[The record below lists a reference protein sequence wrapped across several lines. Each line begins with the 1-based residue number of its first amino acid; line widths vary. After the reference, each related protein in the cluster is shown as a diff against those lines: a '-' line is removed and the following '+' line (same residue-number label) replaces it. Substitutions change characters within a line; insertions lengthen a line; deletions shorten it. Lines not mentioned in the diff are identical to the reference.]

1 MKYGKFV
8 SVSIYAAAL
17 LCSNLHAQ
25 SALGGAIKNGKISGN
40 IKYYYINTHKEK
52 SSGNS
57 TAFANSI
64 GGQLTYTTGE
74 WKKLKGTVTFMT
86 TQPFALPDNVDTSII
101 GRDNAVKA
109 GQAPGDVIGQKG
121 FSILGEAYIS
131 YARGNF
137 DFWGGRKVIKT
148 PLINAKVVRLLPSA
162 VKGAHARIK
171 FNNGVNLGVAYIDA
185 FKQRTSSE
193 FENIVKH
200 ALGGDTKAITG
211 NESGVVAPVC
221 VSWKGEKNAI
231 KVIDYYSPDFM
242 NSIYADWNYRHKH
255 SDELSYA
262 FALQTI
268 IQDSVGNADD
278 NLAKAGSVTGGKAIK
293 TRAGAAKLTV
303 NYASMALSAAY
314 SKVLKDDGYHDS
326 LVLPWDGTP
335 LYTNMIT
342 ANNLFL
348 SNYGKALG
356 ADSAYIG
363 GTDGIKIAYR
373 QDFGTFGFSG
383 YSVTLSSAWFDNDRF
398 AKTQNDLNAVLAY
411 KSGPLS
417 VELKGIWVRNGAGAA
432 ADGTISQTP
441 ILHQYRIIA
450 NYKL

>member
-1 MKYGKFV
+1 MKK
-8 SVSIYAAAL
+8 SVIFSVCAAAAL
-17 LCSNLHAQ
+17 ATGAQ
-25 SALGGAIKNGKISGN
+25 AESSLADAVKNGKVKGN

-64 GGQLTYTTGE
+64 GGQLSYTTGK
-74 WKKLKGTVTFMT
+74 WKGLDATATFMT
-86 TQPFALPDNVDTSII
+86 TQPFALPNNVDTSII

-109 GQAPGDVIGQKG
+109 GQAPGGVAGQKG
-121 FSILGEAYIS
+121 FSVLGEAYVS
-131 YARGNF
+131 YSRDNF
-137 DFWGGRKVIKT
+137 SFWGGRKVIKT
-148 PLINAKVVRLLPSA
+148 PLINAKEVRMLPSA
-162 VKGAHARIK
+162 VKGAHAS
-171 FNNGVNLGVAYIDA
+171 VNFEGGFRVGVAYLDA

-193 FENIVKH
+193 FDNIVKH
-200 ALGGDTKAITG
+200 ALGDKTKEITG
-211 NESGVVAPVC
+211 DESGVVIPVC
-221 VSWKGEKNAI
+221 LSWKGEKNAI
-231 KVIDYYSPDFM
+231 KVIDYYSPDFI

-262 FALQTI
+262 FALQAI

-278 NLAKAGSVTGGKAIK
+278 NLAQAGSVTGGKAIK

-303 NYASMALSAAY
+303 NYTSMALSAAY

-373 QDFGTFGFSG
+373 QDFGAFGFSG
-383 YSVTLSSAWFDNDRF
+383 YSMTLSSAWFDNDRF

-411 KSGPLS
+411 ADAGFSIA
-417 VELKGIWVRNGAGAA
+417 LKGIWVRNGAGAA

-450 NYKL
+450 NYKF

>member
-1 MKYGKFV
+1 MKK
-8 SVSIYAAAL
+8 SVIFSVCAAAAL
-17 LCSNLHAQ
+17 ATGAQ
-25 SALGGAIKNGKISGN
+25 AESSLADAVKNGKVKGN

-64 GGQLTYTTGE
+64 GGQLSYTTGR
-74 WKKLKGTVTFMT
+74 WNGLDATVTFMT
-86 TQPFALPDNVDTSII
+86 TQPFALPNNVDTSII

-109 GQAPGDVIGQKG
+109 GQAPGGVAGQKG
-121 FSILGEAYIS
+121 FSVLGEAYLAYS
-131 YARGNF
+131 RDNF
-137 DFWGGRKVIKT
+137 SFWGGRKVIKT
-148 PLINAKVVRLLPSA
+148 PLISAKEVRMLPSA
-162 VKGAHARIK
+162 VKGAHASINFEGGFR
-171 FNNGVNLGVAYIDA
+171 VGVAYLDA

-193 FENIVKH
+193 FDNIVKH
-200 ALGGDTKAITG
+200 ALGDKTKEITG
-211 NESGVVAPVC
+211 NESGVVVPVC
-221 VSWKGEKNAI
+221 ISWKGQKNAI

-303 NYASMALSAAY
+303 NYMSMAFTTAY

-373 QDFGTFGFSG
+373 QDFGAFGFSG
-383 YSVTLSSAWFDNDRF
+383 YSMTLSSAWFDNDRF

-411 KSGPLS
+411 ADAGFSIA
-417 VELKGIWVRNGAGAA
+417 LKGIWVRNGAGAA

-450 NYKL
+450 NYKF